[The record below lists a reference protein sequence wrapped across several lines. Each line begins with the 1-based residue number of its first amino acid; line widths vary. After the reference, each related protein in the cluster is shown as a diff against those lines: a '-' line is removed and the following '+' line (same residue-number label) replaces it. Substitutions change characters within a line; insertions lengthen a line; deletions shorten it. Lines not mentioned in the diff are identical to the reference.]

1 VSVACVI
8 ATSALAPHA
17 SVVRSSGG
25 VPYSQR
31 AWLLRNLIL
40 PTYRWSGIFSEVVV
54 VGEWEPSPG
63 CTVVPFDSVYRN
75 CADALLKRQAGFD
88 ALKRKDVE
96 WVLFQHDDHVYDPTN
111 AYPVGDCDVIAPG
124 RYTHARNAMGEPL
137 NDGSAYGY
145 VNGHACLMRP
155 DCFLKHGFRWDTI
168 APVFEWDMEMT
179 KRLDALQLTWL
190 YEPGLKTWDVEI
202 GAQPWL

>member
-1 VSVACVI
+1 M
-8 ATSALAPHA
+8 
-17 SVVRSSGG
+17 
-25 VPYSQR
+25 PYSQR